1 MSFINYFTT
10 LPKSLKSNILSSI
23 LQSES
28 DYCAAFMNVTF
39 GALIFVAKWAVTRKN
54 PLKKERG
61 MDFWFDMIDWLAIPM
76 NMLGRR
82 RS

>member
-1 MSFINYFTT
+1 
-10 LPKSLKSNILSSI
+10 
-23 LQSES
+23 
-28 DYCAAFMNVTF
+28 MNVTF